1 MKGDRIIPIIFK
13 MDYIIFIA
21 IVVVAVLA
29 ILFWPKKKKGT
40 SNHEDDSAIEKKQN
54 NAKQLGIKGSKK
66 KPIKKPA
73 QKAEKQSKVKSK
85 PKENDSAELTDDE
98 LLQTMDDTLADKEF
112 LKSFDKALSDTGDDF
127 IKEEA
132 AAEEVHKSS
141 EVTSNDG
148 KPEIKMDSEEPIKS
162 TRMRKKLVQESVAEV
177 KKDDTTSGMQFI
189 GADVQG
195 IETPSIDD
203 LFADPSVNKNNYQD
217 MLFKAT
223 EEIMPDA
230 DATVIGMQAV
240 KEEKPD
246 VPEEEPEQVSE
257 DLEPI
262 GKENTANEPLKD
274 TVEKSMEELVE
285 EPAKESTEDPVE
297 KSTEELAEK
306 PANESTEDSV
316 EEPADESTEDPAEKS
331 TEESAGEYTEEPA
344 NKPAEEP
351 ANKPAEESIEESVE
365 PKDTF
370 VPGSEHFDNSGLQFA
385 SRPHLEKST
394 HLLPEELT
402 PEESKDGIELTVE
415 SPNVKAPINNNGL
428 IELYNS
434 HIYKDGKPLPWD
446 IRFEVQLKEDEE
458 LTVDTGVGI
467 KLPNGF
473 GIKIIPVENIESKF
487 GLKVISSL
495 DVSRLEAQYSLKFV
509 IRSVG
514 LSSYI
519 AKNQPLIRLKIFRI

>member
-1 MKGDRIIPIIFK
+1 

-29 ILFWPKKKKGT
+29 ILLWPKKKKGT
-40 SNHEDDSAIEKKQN
+40 PDHEDDFATKKKQN
-54 NAKQLGIKGSKK
+54 NTKQPGIKGSKK
-66 KPIKKPA
+66 KSIKKPV
-73 QKAEKQSKVKSK
+73 QKANKPSKAELKQKK
-85 PKENDSAELTDDE
+85 NDSAELTDDE
-98 LLQTMDDTLADKEF
+98 LLQATGATLADKEF

-132 AAEEVHKSS
+132 AAEEVHRSS
-141 EVTSNDG
+141 EVTSTEK

-203 LFADPSVNKNNYQD
+203 LFADPSVNENNYQD

-223 EEIMPDA
+223 KEIMPDS
-230 DATVIGMQAV
+230 DATAIGMQAV

-246 VPEEEPEQVSE
+246 VPKEEPEQVSE

-262 GKENTANEPLKD
+262 GKEDTANEP
-274 TVEKSMEELVE
+274 VEEASAEELTEASAEEITEKATEDSVE
-285 EPAKESTEDPVE
+285 ESTEDP
-297 KSTEELAEK
+297 AE
-306 PANESTEDSV
+306 ESTEDSV
-316 EEPADESTEDPAEKS
+316 EES
-331 TEESAGEYTEEPA
+331 TEESTEESDEEPA
-344 NKPAEEP
+344 EP
-351 ANKPAEESIEESVE
+351 S
-365 PKDTF
+365 DTF

-385 SRPHLEKST
+385 SRPHLEKAT

-415 SPNVKAPINNNGL
+415 SPNVKAPINNKGL

-509 IRSVG
+509 VRSVG

>member
-21 IVVVAVLA
+21 IVVVVVLA

-132 AAEEVHKSS
+132 AAEEAHKSS

-148 KPEIKMDSEEPIKS
+148 KPEIKMDSEEPVKS

-177 KKDDTTSGMQFI
+177 KKDDITSGMQFI

-203 LFADPSVNKNNYQD
+203 LFADPSVNENNYQD

-230 DATVIGMQAV
+230 DATAIGMQAV

-257 DLEPI
+257 ELEPI
-262 GKENTANEPLKD
+262 GKEEDTANEH
-274 TVEKSMEELVE
+274 VEASTEELMEKATEDSVE
-285 EPAKESTEDPVE
+285 ESTEDP
-297 KSTEELAEK
+297 AE
-306 PANESTEDSV
+306 ESTEDSV
-316 EEPADESTEDPAEKS
+316 EESTEDPV
-331 TEESAGEYTEEPA
+331 EESDQEPLV
-344 NKPAEEP
+344 PD
-351 ANKPAEESIEESVE
+351 
-365 PKDTF
+365 DTF

-385 SRPHLEKST
+385 SRPHLEKAT

-402 PEESKDGIELTVE
+402 PEESKNGIELTVE
-415 SPNVKAPINNNGL
+415 SPNVKAPINNKGL

-509 IRSVG
+509 VRSVG

>member
-1 MKGDRIIPIIFK
+1 

-29 ILFWPKKKKGT
+29 ILFWPKKRKGT
-40 SNHEDDSAIEKKQN
+40 PDHEDDFDTKKKQN
-54 NAKQLGIKGSKK
+54 STKQHGIKGSKK
-66 KPIKKPA
+66 KSIKKPA
-73 QKAEKQSKVKSK
+73 QKANKPSKEDLKQKK
-85 PKENDSAELTDDE
+85 NDSAELTDDE
-98 LLQTMDDTLADKEF
+98 LLQSMDDTLADKEF

-127 IKEEA
+127 TKEEA
-132 AAEEVHKSS
+132 AAEEVRKSS
-141 EVTSNDG
+141 KITSNEK
-148 KPEIKMDSEEPIKS
+148 KPEIKMDSEEPVKS
-162 TRMRKKLVQESVAEV
+162 TRMRKKLVQESAAEV

-203 LFADPSVNKNNYQD
+203 LFADPSVNENNYQD

-223 EEIMPDA
+223 KEITPDA
-230 DATVIGMQAV
+230 NAIAIGMPTI
-240 KEEKPD
+240 KEEKTDIPK
-246 VPEEEPEQVSE
+246 EEPEQVSE

-262 GKENTANEPLKD
+262 GKENIANEPLKD

-285 EPAKESTEDPVE
+285 EPAKESTEDP
-297 KSTEELAEK
+297 
-306 PANESTEDSV
+306 
-316 EEPADESTEDPAEKS
+316 AEKS
-331 TEESAGEYTEEPA
+331 TEESVEEYTEEPA
-344 NKPAEEP
+344 NKPA
-351 ANKPAEESIEESVE
+351 KESIEKPVE

>member
-1 MKGDRIIPIIFK
+1 

-21 IVVVAVLA
+21 IVVVVVLA

-85 PKENDSAELTDDE
+85 PKGNDSAELTDDE
-98 LLQTMDDTLADKEF
+98 LLQTMNDTLADKEL

-132 AAEEVHKSS
+132 AAEEAHKSS
-141 EVTSNDG
+141 EVTSNEG
-148 KPEIKMDSEEPIKS
+148 KPEIKMDSEEPVKS

-203 LFADPSVNKNNYQD
+203 LFADPSVNENNYQD

-230 DATVIGMQAV
+230 DATAIGMHAV
-240 KEEKPD
+240 KEEKPAI
-246 VPEEEPEQVSE
+246 PEEEPEQVSE
-257 DLEPI
+257 ELEPI
-262 GKENTANEPLKD
+262 GKEEDTANES
-274 TVEKSMEELVE
+274 VEASAEELTEKATEDSVE
-285 EPAKESTEDPVE
+285 ESTEDPAEESTEDPAEESTEDPVE
-297 KSTEELAEK
+297 
-306 PANESTEDSV
+306 
-316 EEPADESTEDPAEKS
+316 ESTEDP
-331 TEESAGEYTEEPA
+331 
-344 NKPAEEP
+344 
-351 ANKPAEESIEESVE
+351 VE
-365 PKDTF
+365 PSDTF

-385 SRPHLEKST
+385 SRPHLEKAT

-509 IRSVG
+509 VRSVG

>member
-1 MKGDRIIPIIFK
+1 

-40 SNHEDDSAIEKKQN
+40 QDHEDDFDTKKKQN
-54 NAKQLGIKGSKK
+54 STKQHGIKGSKK
-66 KPIKKPA
+66 KSIKKPA
-73 QKAEKQSKVKSK
+73 QKANKPSKEDLKQKK
-85 PKENDSAELTDDE
+85 NDSAELTDDE
-98 LLQTMDDTLADKEF
+98 LLQSMDDTLADKEF

-127 IKEEA
+127 TKEEA
-132 AAEEVHKSS
+132 AAEEVRKSS
-141 EVTSNDG
+141 KITSNEK
-148 KPEIKMDSEEPIKS
+148 KPEIKMDSEEPVKS

-203 LFADPSVNKNNYQD
+203 LFADPSVNENNYQD

-223 EEIMPDA
+223 KEITPDA
-230 DATVIGMQAV
+230 DAIAIGMPTI
-240 KEEKPD
+240 KEEKTDIPN
-246 VPEEEPEQVSE
+246 EEPEQVSE

-285 EPAKESTEDPVE
+285 EPAKESAEDPVE

-306 PANESTEDSV
+306 
-316 EEPADESTEDPAEKS
+316 
-331 TEESAGEYTEEPA
+331 YTEEPA
-344 NKPAEEP
+344 NKPA
-351 ANKPAEESIEESVE
+351 KESIEKPVE

-402 PEESKDGIELTVE
+402 PEESKDGIELTIE

>member
-1 MKGDRIIPIIFK
+1 

-29 ILFWPKKKKGT
+29 ILLWPKKKKGT
-40 SNHEDDSAIEKKQN
+40 PDHEDDFTTKKKQN
-54 NAKQLGIKGSKK
+54 NTKQPGIKGSKK
-66 KPIKKPA
+66 KSIKKPA
-73 QKAEKQSKVKSK
+73 QKANKPSKAELKQKK
-85 PKENDSAELTDDE
+85 NDSAELTDDE
-98 LLQTMDDTLADKEF
+98 LLQSMDTTLADKEL

-141 EVTSNDG
+141 EVTSTEK

-203 LFADPSVNKNNYQD
+203 LFADPSVNENNYQD

-223 EEIMPDA
+223 KEIMPDS
-230 DATVIGMQAV
+230 DATAIGMQAV

-246 VPEEEPEQVSE
+246 VPKEEPEQVSE

-262 GKENTANEPLKD
+262 GKEDTANEP
-274 TVEKSMEELVE
+274 VE
-285 EPAKESTEDPVE
+285 EPAEESTEEPAE
-297 KSTEELAEK
+297 EPTEEPAEK
-306 PANESTEDSV
+306 SV
-316 EEPADESTEDPAEKS
+316 EEPE
-331 TEESAGEYTEEPA
+331 
-344 NKPAEEP
+344 
-351 ANKPAEESIEESVE
+351 E

-385 SRPHLEKST
+385 SRPHLEKAT

-415 SPNVKAPINNNGL
+415 SPNVKAPINNKGL

-509 IRSVG
+509 IRSIG

>member
-1 MKGDRIIPIIFK
+1 

-40 SNHEDDSAIEKKQN
+40 QDHEDDFDTKKKQN
-54 NAKQLGIKGSKK
+54 STKQHGIKGSKK
-66 KPIKKPA
+66 KSIKKPA
-73 QKAEKQSKVKSK
+73 QKANKPSKEDLKQKK
-85 PKENDSAELTDDE
+85 NDSAELTDDE
-98 LLQTMDDTLADKEF
+98 LLQSMDDTLADKEF

-127 IKEEA
+127 TKEEA
-132 AAEEVHKSS
+132 AAEEVRKSS
-141 EVTSNDG
+141 KITSNEK
-148 KPEIKMDSEEPIKS
+148 KPEIKMDSEEPVKS
-162 TRMRKKLVQESVAEV
+162 TRMRKKLVQESAAEV

-203 LFADPSVNKNNYQD
+203 LFADPSVNENNYQD

-223 EEIMPDA
+223 KEITPDA
-230 DATVIGMQAV
+230 DAIAIGMPTI
-240 KEEKPD
+240 KEEKTDIPK
-246 VPEEEPEQVSE
+246 EEPEQVSE

-262 GKENTANEPLKD
+262 GKENIANEPLKD

-285 EPAKESTEDPVE
+285 EPAKESTEDP
-297 KSTEELAEK
+297 
-306 PANESTEDSV
+306 
-316 EEPADESTEDPAEKS
+316 AEKS
-331 TEESAGEYTEEPA
+331 TEESVEEYTEEPA
-344 NKPAEEP
+344 NKPA
-351 ANKPAEESIEESVE
+351 KESIEKPVE

-402 PEESKDGIELTVE
+402 PEESKAGIELTVE

>member
-1 MKGDRIIPIIFK
+1 

-29 ILFWPKKKKGT
+29 ILLWPKKKKGT
-40 SNHEDDSAIEKKQN
+40 PDHEDDFTTKKKKN
-54 NAKQLGIKGSKK
+54 NTKQPGIKGSKK
-66 KPIKKPA
+66 KSIKKPA
-73 QKAEKQSKVKSK
+73 QKANKPSKAELKQKK
-85 PKENDSAELTDDE
+85 NDSAELTDDE
-98 LLQTMDDTLADKEF
+98 LLQSMDTTLADKEL

-141 EVTSNDG
+141 EVTSTEK

-203 LFADPSVNKNNYQD
+203 LFADPSVNENNYQD

-223 EEIMPDA
+223 KEIMPDS
-230 DATVIGMQAV
+230 DATAIGMQAV

-246 VPEEEPEQVSE
+246 VPKEEPEQVSE

-262 GKENTANEPLKD
+262 GKEDTANEP
-274 TVEKSMEELVE
+274 VE
-285 EPAKESTEDPVE
+285 EPAEESTEE
-297 KSTEELAEK
+297 
-306 PANESTEDSV
+306 PA
-316 EEPADESTEDPAEKS
+316 EEP
-331 TEESAGEYTEEPA
+331 TEESAEKLADGYTEEFT
-344 NKPAEEP
+344 EE
-351 ANKPAEESIEESVE
+351 PAEESIEEPEE

-385 SRPHLEKST
+385 SRPHLEKAT

-415 SPNVKAPINNNGL
+415 SPNVKAPINNKGL

-509 IRSVG
+509 IRSIG

>member
-1 MKGDRIIPIIFK
+1 

-40 SNHEDDSAIEKKQN
+40 QDHEDDFDTKKKQN
-54 NAKQLGIKGSKK
+54 STKQHGIKGSKK
-66 KPIKKPA
+66 KSIKKPA
-73 QKAEKQSKVKSK
+73 QKANKPSKEDLKQKK
-85 PKENDSAELTDDE
+85 NDSAELTDDE
-98 LLQTMDDTLADKEF
+98 LLQSMDDTLADKEF

-127 IKEEA
+127 TKEEA
-132 AAEEVHKSS
+132 AAEEVRKSS
-141 EVTSNDG
+141 KITSNEK
-148 KPEIKMDSEEPIKS
+148 KPEIKMDSEEPVKS
-162 TRMRKKLVQESVAEV
+162 TRMRKKLVQESAAEV

-203 LFADPSVNKNNYQD
+203 LFADPSVNENNYQD

-223 EEIMPDA
+223 KEITPDA
-230 DATVIGMQAV
+230 DAIAIGMQAV

-246 VPEEEPEQVSE
+246 VPKEEPEQVSE

-262 GKENTANEPLKD
+262 GKEDTANEP
-274 TVEKSMEELVE
+274 VE
-285 EPAKESTEDPVE
+285 EPAEESTEEPAEEPTEESAE
-297 KSTEELAEK
+297 KSADGYTEEFTEEPAEK
-306 PANESTEDSV
+306 SV
-316 EEPADESTEDPAEKS
+316 EEPA
-331 TEESAGEYTEEPA
+331 
-344 NKPAEEP
+344 
-351 ANKPAEESIEESVE
+351 E

-473 GIKIIPVENIESKF
+473 GIKIVPVENIESKF

>member
-1 MKGDRIIPIIFK
+1 

-21 IVVVAVLA
+21 IVVVVVLA

-40 SNHEDDSAIEKKQN
+40 QDHEDDFDTKKKQN
-54 NAKQLGIKGSKK
+54 STKQHGIKGSKK
-66 KPIKKPA
+66 KSIKKPA
-73 QKAEKQSKVKSK
+73 QKANKPSKEDLKQKK
-85 PKENDSAELTDDE
+85 NDSAELTDDE
-98 LLQTMDDTLADKEF
+98 LLQSMDDTLADKEF

-127 IKEEA
+127 TKEEA
-132 AAEEVHKSS
+132 EAEEVRKSS
-141 EVTSNDG
+141 KITSNEK
-148 KPEIKMDSEEPIKS
+148 KPEIKIDSEEPVKS

-203 LFADPSVNKNNYQD
+203 LFADPSVNENNYQD

-223 EEIMPDA
+223 KEITPDA
-230 DATVIGMQAV
+230 DAIAIGMPTI
-240 KEEKPD
+240 KEEKTDIPN
-246 VPEEEPEQVSE
+246 EEPEQVSE

-285 EPAKESTEDPVE
+285 EPAKESTED
-297 KSTEELAEK
+297 
-306 PANESTEDSV
+306 SV
-316 EEPADESTEDPAEKS
+316 EEPADEPMKLS
-331 TEESAGEYTEEPA
+331 TEESAEKPAEEYTEEPA
-344 NKPAEEP
+344 VKQVEWSIEEP
-351 ANKPAEESIEESVE
+351 AE
-365 PKDTF
+365 PSDTF

-385 SRPHLEKST
+385 SRPHLEKAT

-415 SPNVKAPINNNGL
+415 SPNVKAPINNKGL

-509 IRSVG
+509 VRSVG

>member
-1 MKGDRIIPIIFK
+1 

-29 ILFWPKKKKGT
+29 ILLWPKKKKGT
-40 SNHEDDSAIEKKQN
+40 PDHEDDFATKKKQN
-54 NAKQLGIKGSKK
+54 NTKQPGIKGSKK
-66 KPIKKPA
+66 KSIKKPA
-73 QKAEKQSKVKSK
+73 QKANKPSKEDLKQKK
-85 PKENDSAELTDDE
+85 NDSAELTDDE
-98 LLQTMDDTLADKEF
+98 LLQSIDDTLADKEF

-127 IKEEA
+127 TKEEA
-132 AAEEVHKSS
+132 TAEEVRKSS
-141 EVTSNDG
+141 KITSNEK
-148 KPEIKMDSEEPIKS
+148 KPEIKMDSEEPVKS
-162 TRMRKKLVQESVAEV
+162 TRMRKKLVQESAAEV

-203 LFADPSVNKNNYQD
+203 LFADPSVNENNYQD

-223 EEIMPDA
+223 KEIMPDS
-230 DATVIGMQAV
+230 DATAIGMQAV

-246 VPEEEPEQVSE
+246 VPKEEPEQVSE

-262 GKENTANEPLKD
+262 GKEDTANEP
-274 TVEKSMEELVE
+274 VE
-285 EPAKESTEDPVE
+285 EPAEESTEEPAEEPTEESAE
-297 KSTEELAEK
+297 KSADGYTEEFTEEPAEK
-306 PANESTEDSV
+306 SV
-316 EEPADESTEDPAEKS
+316 EEPA
-331 TEESAGEYTEEPA
+331 
-344 NKPAEEP
+344 
-351 ANKPAEESIEESVE
+351 E

-385 SRPHLEKST
+385 SRPHLEKAT

-415 SPNVKAPINNNGL
+415 SPNVKAPINNKGL

-458 LTVDTGVGI
+458 LTVDTGVGV

-509 IRSVG
+509 IRSIG

>member
-1 MKGDRIIPIIFK
+1 

-29 ILFWPKKKKGT
+29 ILLWPKKKKGT
-40 SNHEDDSAIEKKQN
+40 PDHEDDFATKKKQN
-54 NAKQLGIKGSKK
+54 NTKQPGIKGSKK
-66 KPIKKPA
+66 KSIKKPV
-73 QKAEKQSKVKSK
+73 QKANKPSKAELKQKK
-85 PKENDSAELTDDE
+85 NDSAELTDDE
-98 LLQTMDDTLADKEF
+98 LLQATGATLADKEF

-132 AAEEVHKSS
+132 AAEEVHRSS
-141 EVTSNDG
+141 EVTSTEK

-203 LFADPSVNKNNYQD
+203 LFADPSVNENNYQD

-223 EEIMPDA
+223 KEIMPDS
-230 DATVIGMQAV
+230 DATAIGMQAV

-246 VPEEEPEQVSE
+246 VPKEEPEQVSE

-262 GKENTANEPLKD
+262 GKEDTANEP
-274 TVEKSMEELVE
+274 VEEASAEELTEASAEEITEKATEDSVE
-285 EPAKESTEDPVE
+285 ESTEDP
-297 KSTEELAEK
+297 AE
-306 PANESTEDSV
+306 ESTEDSV
-316 EEPADESTEDPAEKS
+316 EES
-331 TEESAGEYTEEPA
+331 TEESTEESDEEPA
-344 NKPAEEP
+344 EP
-351 ANKPAEESIEESVE
+351 S
-365 PKDTF
+365 DTF

-385 SRPHLEKST
+385 SRPHLEKAT

>member
-141 EVTSNDG
+141 EVTSNEG

-257 DLEPI
+257 ELEPI
-262 GKENTANEPLKD
+262 GKEED
-274 TVEKSMEELVE
+274 TVNEHVEASAEEL
-285 EPAKESTEDPVE
+285 
-297 KSTEELAEK
+297 TEESAEEAAEK
-306 PANESTEDSV
+306 TTEDSV
-316 EEPADESTEDPAEKS
+316 EES
-331 TEESAGEYTEEPA
+331 TEESTEKATEDSV
-344 NKPAEEP
+344 EEST
-351 ANKPAEESIEESVE
+351 EESIEESDEE
-365 PKDTF
+365 PAEPSDTF

-385 SRPHLEKST
+385 SRPHLEKAT

-415 SPNVKAPINNNGL
+415 SPNVKAPINNKGL

-509 IRSVG
+509 VRSVG

>member
-21 IVVVAVLA
+21 IVVVVVLA

-85 PKENDSAELTDDE
+85 PKGNDSAELTDDE
-98 LLQTMDDTLADKEF
+98 LLQTMNDTLADKEF

-132 AAEEVHKSS
+132 AAEEAHKSS
-141 EVTSNDG
+141 EVTSNEG
-148 KPEIKMDSEEPIKS
+148 KPEIKMDSEEPVKS

-203 LFADPSVNKNNYQD
+203 LFADPSVNENNYQD

-230 DATVIGMQAV
+230 DATAIGMHAV
-240 KEEKPD
+240 KEEKPAI
-246 VPEEEPEQVSE
+246 PEEEPEQVSE
-257 DLEPI
+257 ELEPI
-262 GKENTANEPLKD
+262 GKEEDTANES
-274 TVEKSMEELVE
+274 VEASAEELTEKATEDSVE
-285 EPAKESTEDPVE
+285 ESTEDPAEESTEDPAEESTEDPVE
-297 KSTEELAEK
+297 
-306 PANESTEDSV
+306 
-316 EEPADESTEDPAEKS
+316 ESTEDP
-331 TEESAGEYTEEPA
+331 
-344 NKPAEEP
+344 
-351 ANKPAEESIEESVE
+351 VE
-365 PKDTF
+365 PSDTF

-385 SRPHLEKST
+385 SRPHLEKAT

-509 IRSVG
+509 VRSVG

>member
-1 MKGDRIIPIIFK
+1 

-29 ILFWPKKKKGT
+29 ILFWPKKRKGT
-40 SNHEDDSAIEKKQN
+40 PDHEDDFDTKKKQN
-54 NAKQLGIKGSKK
+54 STKQHGIKGSKK
-66 KPIKKPA
+66 KSIKKPA
-73 QKAEKQSKVKSK
+73 QKANKPSKEDLKQKK
-85 PKENDSAELTDDE
+85 NDSAELTDDE
-98 LLQTMDDTLADKEF
+98 LLQSMDDTLADKEF

-127 IKEEA
+127 TKEEA
-132 AAEEVHKSS
+132 AAEEVRKSS
-141 EVTSNDG
+141 KITSNEK
-148 KPEIKMDSEEPIKS
+148 KPEIKMDSEEPVKS
-162 TRMRKKLVQESVAEV
+162 TRMRKKLVQESAAEV

-203 LFADPSVNKNNYQD
+203 LFADPSVNENNYQD

-223 EEIMPDA
+223 KEITPDA
-230 DATVIGMQAV
+230 DAIAIGMPTI
-240 KEEKPD
+240 KEEKTDIPK
-246 VPEEEPEQVSE
+246 EEPEQVSE

-262 GKENTANEPLKD
+262 GKENIANEPLKD

-285 EPAKESTEDPVE
+285 EPAKESTEDSVE
-297 KSTEELAEK
+297 ESAEK
-306 PANESTEDSV
+306 PAEEYTEDSV
-316 EEPADESTEDPAEKS
+316 EEPADESTEDQAEKS
-331 TEESAGEYTEEPA
+331 TEESAEEYTEEPA
-344 NKPAEEP
+344 NKPA
-351 ANKPAEESIEESVE
+351 KESIEKPAE

>member
-1 MKGDRIIPIIFK
+1 

-29 ILFWPKKKKGT
+29 ILLWPKKKKGT
-40 SNHEDDSAIEKKQN
+40 PDHEDDFATKKKQN
-54 NAKQLGIKGSKK
+54 NTKQPGIKGSKK
-66 KPIKKPA
+66 KSIKKPV
-73 QKAEKQSKVKSK
+73 QKANKPSKAELKQKK
-85 PKENDSAELTDDE
+85 NDSAELTDDE
-98 LLQTMDDTLADKEF
+98 LLQATGATLADKEF

-132 AAEEVHKSS
+132 AAEEVHRSS
-141 EVTSNDG
+141 EVTSTEK

-203 LFADPSVNKNNYQD
+203 LFADPSVNENNYQD

-223 EEIMPDA
+223 KEIMPDS
-230 DATVIGMQAV
+230 DATAIGMQAV

-246 VPEEEPEQVSE
+246 VPKEEPEQVSE

-262 GKENTANEPLKD
+262 GKEDTANEP
-274 TVEKSMEELVE
+274 VE
-285 EPAKESTEDPVE
+285 EPAEESTEEPAEEPTEESAE
-297 KSTEELAEK
+297 KSADGYTEEFTEEFTEEPAEK
-306 PANESTEDSV
+306 SV
-316 EEPADESTEDPAEKS
+316 EEPA
-331 TEESAGEYTEEPA
+331 
-344 NKPAEEP
+344 
-351 ANKPAEESIEESVE
+351 E
-365 PKDTF
+365 PKETF

-385 SRPHLEKST
+385 SRPHLEKAT

-415 SPNVKAPINNNGL
+415 SPNVKAPINNKGL

-458 LTVDTGVGI
+458 LTVDTGVGV

>member
-1 MKGDRIIPIIFK
+1 

-29 ILFWPKKKKGT
+29 ILLWPKKKKGT
-40 SNHEDDSAIEKKQN
+40 PDHEDDFATKKKQN
-54 NAKQLGIKGSKK
+54 NTKQPGIKGSKK
-66 KPIKKPA
+66 KSIKKPV
-73 QKAEKQSKVKSK
+73 QKANKPSKAELKQKK
-85 PKENDSAELTDDE
+85 NDSAELTDDE
-98 LLQTMDDTLADKEF
+98 LLQATGATLADKEF

-132 AAEEVHKSS
+132 AAEEVHRSS
-141 EVTSNDG
+141 EVTSTEK

-203 LFADPSVNKNNYQD
+203 LFADPSVNENNYQD

-223 EEIMPDA
+223 KEIMPDS
-230 DATVIGMQAV
+230 DATAIGMQAV

-246 VPEEEPEQVSE
+246 VPKEEPEQVSE

-262 GKENTANEPLKD
+262 GKEDTANEP
-274 TVEKSMEELVE
+274 VE
-285 EPAKESTEDPVE
+285 EPAEESTEEPAEEPTEESAE
-297 KSTEELAEK
+297 KSADWYTEEFTEEFTEEPAEK
-306 PANESTEDSV
+306 SV
-316 EEPADESTEDPAEKS
+316 EEPA
-331 TEESAGEYTEEPA
+331 
-344 NKPAEEP
+344 
-351 ANKPAEESIEESVE
+351 E

-385 SRPHLEKST
+385 SRPHLEKAT

-415 SPNVKAPINNNGL
+415 SPNVKAPINNKGL

-458 LTVDTGVGI
+458 LTVDTGVGV

-509 IRSVG
+509 IRSIG

>member
-1 MKGDRIIPIIFK
+1 

-29 ILFWPKKKKGT
+29 ILFWPKKRKGT
-40 SNHEDDSAIEKKQN
+40 PDHEDDFDTKKKRN
-54 NAKQLGIKGSKK
+54 STKQHGIKGSKK
-66 KPIKKPA
+66 KSIKKPA
-73 QKAEKQSKVKSK
+73 QKANKPSKEDLKQKK
-85 PKENDSAELTDDE
+85 NDSAELTDDE
-98 LLQTMDDTLADKEF
+98 LLQSMDDTLADKEF

-132 AAEEVHKSS
+132 TAEEVRKSS
-141 EVTSNDG
+141 KITSNEK
-148 KPEIKMDSEEPIKS
+148 KPEIKMDSEEPVKS
-162 TRMRKKLVQESVAEV
+162 TRMRKKLVQESAAEV

-203 LFADPSVNKNNYQD
+203 LFADPSVNENNYQD

-223 EEIMPDA
+223 KEITPDA
-230 DATVIGMQAV
+230 DAIAIGMPTI
-240 KEEKPD
+240 KEEKTDIPK
-246 VPEEEPEQVSE
+246 EEPEQVSE

-262 GKENTANEPLKD
+262 GKENIANEPLKD

-285 EPAKESTEDPVE
+285 EPAKESTED
-297 KSTEELAEK
+297 
-306 PANESTEDSV
+306 SV
-316 EEPADESTEDPAEKS
+316 EEPADESMKLS
-331 TEESAGEYTEEPA
+331 TEESAEKPAEEYTEEPA
-344 NKPAEEP
+344 VKQVEGSIDEP
-351 ANKPAEESIEESVE
+351 AE

>member
-1 MKGDRIIPIIFK
+1 

-29 ILFWPKKKKGT
+29 ILLWPKKKKDT
-40 SNHEDDSAIEKKQN
+40 PDHEDDFTTKKKQN
-54 NAKQLGIKGSKK
+54 NTKQPGIKGSKK
-66 KPIKKPA
+66 KSIKKPA
-73 QKAEKQSKVKSK
+73 QKANKPSKAELKQKK
-85 PKENDSAELTDDE
+85 NDSAELTDDE
-98 LLQTMDDTLADKEF
+98 LLQSMDTTLADKEL

-141 EVTSNDG
+141 EVTSTEK

-203 LFADPSVNKNNYQD
+203 LFADPSVNENNYQD

-223 EEIMPDA
+223 KEIMPDS
-230 DATVIGMQAV
+230 DATAIGMQAV

-246 VPEEEPEQVSE
+246 VPKEEPEQVSE

-262 GKENTANEPLKD
+262 GKEDTANEP
-274 TVEKSMEELVE
+274 VE
-285 EPAKESTEDPVE
+285 EPAEESTEEPAEEPTEESAE
-297 KSTEELAEK
+297 KSADGYTEEF
-306 PANESTEDSV
+306 TEESV
-316 EEPADESTEDPAEKS
+316 EEPE
-331 TEESAGEYTEEPA
+331 
-344 NKPAEEP
+344 
-351 ANKPAEESIEESVE
+351 E

-385 SRPHLEKST
+385 SRPHLEKAT

-415 SPNVKAPINNNGL
+415 SPNVKAPINNKGL

>member
-1 MKGDRIIPIIFK
+1 

-40 SNHEDDSAIEKKQN
+40 QDHEDDFDTKKKQN
-54 NAKQLGIKGSKK
+54 STKQHGIKGSKK
-66 KPIKKPA
+66 KSIKKPA
-73 QKAEKQSKVKSK
+73 QKANKPSKEDLKQKK
-85 PKENDSAELTDDE
+85 NDSAELTDDE
-98 LLQTMDDTLADKEF
+98 LLQSMDDTLADKEF

-127 IKEEA
+127 TKEEA
-132 AAEEVHKSS
+132 AAEEVRKSS
-141 EVTSNDG
+141 KITSNEK
-148 KPEIKMDSEEPIKS
+148 KPEIKMDSEEPVKS

-203 LFADPSVNKNNYQD
+203 LFADPSVNENNYQD

-223 EEIMPDA
+223 KEIMPDS
-230 DATVIGMQAV
+230 DATAIGMQAV

-246 VPEEEPEQVSE
+246 VPKEEPEQVSE

-262 GKENTANEPLKD
+262 GKEDTANEP
-274 TVEKSMEELVE
+274 VE
-285 EPAKESTEDPVE
+285 EPAEESTEEPAEEPTEESAE
-297 KSTEELAEK
+297 KSVDGYTEEFTEEFTEEPAEK
-306 PANESTEDSV
+306 SV
-316 EEPADESTEDPAEKS
+316 EEPA
-331 TEESAGEYTEEPA
+331 
-344 NKPAEEP
+344 
-351 ANKPAEESIEESVE
+351 E

-385 SRPHLEKST
+385 SRPHLEKAT

-415 SPNVKAPINNNGL
+415 SPNVKAPINNKGL

-509 IRSVG
+509 IRSIG

>member
-1 MKGDRIIPIIFK
+1 

-40 SNHEDDSAIEKKQN
+40 SDHEDDFDTKKKQN
-54 NAKQLGIKGSKK
+54 NTKPHGIKDSKK
-66 KPIKKPA
+66 KSIKKPA
-73 QKAEKQSKVKSK
+73 QKANKTSKEDLKQKK
-85 PKENDSAELTDDE
+85 NDSAELTDDE
-98 LLQTMDDTLADKEF
+98 LLQSMDDTLADKEF

-141 EVTSNDG
+141 EVSSTEK

-203 LFADPSVNKNNYQD
+203 LFADPSVNENNYQD

-223 EEIMPDA
+223 KEIMPDS
-230 DATVIGMQAV
+230 DATAIGMQAV

-246 VPEEEPEQVSE
+246 VPKEEPEQVSE

-262 GKENTANEPLKD
+262 GKENTANKPLKD

-285 EPAKESTEDPVE
+285 EPAEESTEDPVE

-306 PANESTEDSV
+306 PAE
-316 EEPADESTEDPAEKS
+316 
-331 TEESAGEYTEEPA
+331 EYTEEPA
-344 NKPAEEP
+344 VKQV
-351 ANKPAEESIEESVE
+351 EESIEEPAE

-473 GIKIIPVENIESKF
+473 GIKIVPVENIESKF

>member
-1 MKGDRIIPIIFK
+1 

-29 ILFWPKKKKGT
+29 ILLWPKKKKGT
-40 SNHEDDSAIEKKQN
+40 PDHEDDFATKKKQN
-54 NAKQLGIKGSKK
+54 NTKQPGIKGSKK
-66 KPIKKPA
+66 KSIKKPV
-73 QKAEKQSKVKSK
+73 QKANKPSKAELKQKK
-85 PKENDSAELTDDE
+85 NDSAELTDDE
-98 LLQTMDDTLADKEF
+98 LLQATGATLADKEF

-132 AAEEVHKSS
+132 AAEEVHRSS
-141 EVTSNDG
+141 EVTSTEK

-203 LFADPSVNKNNYQD
+203 LFADPSVNENNYQD

-223 EEIMPDA
+223 KEIMPDS
-230 DATVIGMQAV
+230 DATAIGMQAV

-246 VPEEEPEQVSE
+246 VPKEEPEQVSE

-262 GKENTANEPLKD
+262 GKEDTANEP
-274 TVEKSMEELVE
+274 VE
-285 EPAKESTEDPVE
+285 EPAEESTEEPAEEPTEESAE
-297 KSTEELAEK
+297 KSADGYTEEFTEEPAEK
-306 PANESTEDSV
+306 SV
-316 EEPADESTEDPAEKS
+316 EEPE
-331 TEESAGEYTEEPA
+331 
-344 NKPAEEP
+344 
-351 ANKPAEESIEESVE
+351 E

-370 VPGSEHFDNSGLQFA
+370 VTGSEHFDNSGLQFA
-385 SRPHLEKST
+385 SRPHLEKAT

-415 SPNVKAPINNNGL
+415 SPNVKAPINNKGL

-509 IRSVG
+509 IRSIG

>member
-1 MKGDRIIPIIFK
+1 

-29 ILFWPKKKKGT
+29 ILLWPKKKKGT
-40 SNHEDDSAIEKKQN
+40 PDHEDDFAIKKKQN
-54 NAKQLGIKGSKK
+54 NTKQPGIKGSKK
-66 KPIKKPA
+66 KSIKKPV
-73 QKAEKQSKVKSK
+73 QKANKPSKAELKQKK
-85 PKENDSAELTDDE
+85 NDSAELTDDE
-98 LLQTMDDTLADKEF
+98 LLQATGATLADKEF

-132 AAEEVHKSS
+132 AAEEVHRSS
-141 EVTSNDG
+141 EVTSTEK

-203 LFADPSVNKNNYQD
+203 LFADPSVNENNYQD

-223 EEIMPDA
+223 KEIMPDS
-230 DATVIGMQAV
+230 DATAIGMQAV

-246 VPEEEPEQVSE
+246 VPKEEPEQVSE

-262 GKENTANEPLKD
+262 GKEDTANEP
-274 TVEKSMEELVE
+274 VE
-285 EPAKESTEDPVE
+285 EPAEESTEEPAEEPMEESAE
-297 KSTEELAEK
+297 KSADGYTEEFTEEPAEK
-306 PANESTEDSV
+306 SV
-316 EEPADESTEDPAEKS
+316 EEPA
-331 TEESAGEYTEEPA
+331 
-344 NKPAEEP
+344 
-351 ANKPAEESIEESVE
+351 E

-385 SRPHLEKST
+385 SRPHLEKAT

-415 SPNVKAPINNNGL
+415 SPNVKAPINNKGL

-509 IRSVG
+509 IRSIG

>member
-1 MKGDRIIPIIFK
+1 

-21 IVVVAVLA
+21 IVVVTVLA
-29 ILFWPKKKKGT
+29 ILLWPKKKKGT
-40 SNHEDDSAIEKKQN
+40 PDHEDDFATKKKQN
-54 NAKQLGIKGSKK
+54 NTKQPGIKGSKK
-66 KPIKKPA
+66 KSIKKPV
-73 QKAEKQSKVKSK
+73 QKANKPSKAELKQKK
-85 PKENDSAELTDDE
+85 NDSAELTDDE
-98 LLQTMDDTLADKEF
+98 LLQATDATLTDKEF

-141 EVTSNDG
+141 EVSSTEK

-203 LFADPSVNKNNYQD
+203 LFADPSVNENNYQD

-223 EEIMPDA
+223 KEIMPDS
-230 DATVIGMQAV
+230 DATAIGMQAV

-246 VPEEEPEQVSE
+246 VPKEEPEQVSE

-262 GKENTANEPLKD
+262 GKENTANKPLKD

-285 EPAKESTEDPVE
+285 EPAEESTEDPVE
-297 KSTEELAEK
+297 KSTEE
-306 PANESTEDSV
+306 
-316 EEPADESTEDPAEKS
+316 
-331 TEESAGEYTEEPA
+331 
-344 NKPAEEP
+344 PAEEP
-351 ANKPAEESIEESVE
+351 AKKPAEESIEK
-365 PKDTF
+365 PADPNDAF

-402 PEESKDGIELTVE
+402 PEESKVGIELTVE
-415 SPNVKAPINNNGL
+415 SPNVKVPINNNGL

>member
-1 MKGDRIIPIIFK
+1 

-40 SNHEDDSAIEKKQN
+40 QDHEDDFDTKKKQN
-54 NAKQLGIKGSKK
+54 STKQHGIKGSKK
-66 KPIKKPA
+66 KSIKKPA
-73 QKAEKQSKVKSK
+73 QKANKPSKEDLKQKK
-85 PKENDSAELTDDE
+85 NDSAELTDDE
-98 LLQTMDDTLADKEF
+98 LLQSMDDTLADKEF

-127 IKEEA
+127 TKEEA
-132 AAEEVHKSS
+132 AAEEVRKSS
-141 EVTSNDG
+141 KITSNEK
-148 KPEIKMDSEEPIKS
+148 KPEIKMDSEEPVKS
-162 TRMRKKLVQESVAEV
+162 TRMRKKLVQESAAEV

-203 LFADPSVNKNNYQD
+203 LFADPSVNENNYQD

-223 EEIMPDA
+223 KEITPDA
-230 DATVIGMQAV
+230 DAIAIGMPTT
-240 KEEKPD
+240 KEEKTDIPK
-246 VPEEEPEQVSE
+246 EEPEQVSE

-262 GKENTANEPLKD
+262 GKENIANEPLKD

-285 EPAKESTEDPVE
+285 EPAKESTEDP
-297 KSTEELAEK
+297 
-306 PANESTEDSV
+306 
-316 EEPADESTEDPAEKS
+316 AEKS
-331 TEESAGEYTEEPA
+331 TEESVEEYTEEPA
-344 NKPAEEP
+344 NKPA
-351 ANKPAEESIEESVE
+351 KESIEKPVE

-428 IELYNS
+428 IELYNR

-473 GIKIIPVENIESKF
+473 GIKIIPVENIESNF
-487 GLKVISSL
+487 
-495 DVSRLEAQYSLKFV
+495 F
-509 IRSVG
+509 
-514 LSSYI
+514 
-519 AKNQPLIRLKIFRI
+519 FRC

>member
-1 MKGDRIIPIIFK
+1 

-40 SNHEDDSAIEKKQN
+40 PDHEDDFDTKKKQN
-54 NAKQLGIKGSKK
+54 STKQHGIKGSKK
-66 KPIKKPA
+66 KSIKKPA
-73 QKAEKQSKVKSK
+73 QKANKPSKEDLKQKK
-85 PKENDSAELTDDE
+85 NDSAELTDDE
-98 LLQTMDDTLADKEF
+98 LLQSIDDTLADKEF

-127 IKEEA
+127 TKEEA
-132 AAEEVHKSS
+132 AAEEVRKSS
-141 EVTSNDG
+141 EVTFNEK
-148 KPEIKMDSEEPIKS
+148 KPEIKMDSEEPVKS
-162 TRMRKKLVQESVAEV
+162 TRMRKKLVQESAAEV
-177 KKDDTTSGMQFI
+177 KKDDTASGMQFI

-203 LFADPSVNKNNYQD
+203 LFADPSVNENNYQD

-223 EEIMPDA
+223 KEITPDA
-230 DATVIGMQAV
+230 DAIAIGMPTI
-240 KEEKPD
+240 KEEKTDIPK
-246 VPEEEPEQVSE
+246 EEPEQVSE

-262 GKENTANEPLKD
+262 GKENIANEPLKD

-285 EPAKESTEDPVE
+285 EPAKESTEDP
-297 KSTEELAEK
+297 
-306 PANESTEDSV
+306 
-316 EEPADESTEDPAEKS
+316 AEKS
-331 TEESAGEYTEEPA
+331 TEESVEEYTEEPA
-344 NKPAEEP
+344 NKPA
-351 ANKPAEESIEESVE
+351 KESIEKPVE

-509 IRSVG
+509 IRSIG

>member
-1 MKGDRIIPIIFK
+1 

-40 SNHEDDSAIEKKQN
+40 QDHEDDFDTKKKQN
-54 NAKQLGIKGSKK
+54 STKQHGIKGSKK
-66 KPIKKPA
+66 KSIKKPA
-73 QKAEKQSKVKSK
+73 QKANKPSKEDLKQKK
-85 PKENDSAELTDDE
+85 NDSAELTDDE
-98 LLQTMDDTLADKEF
+98 LLQSMDDTLADKEF

-127 IKEEA
+127 TKEEA
-132 AAEEVHKSS
+132 AAEEVRKSS
-141 EVTSNDG
+141 KITSNEK
-148 KPEIKMDSEEPIKS
+148 KPEIKMDSEEPVKS
-162 TRMRKKLVQESVAEV
+162 TRMRKKLVQEFAAEV

-203 LFADPSVNKNNYQD
+203 LFADPSVNENNYQD

-223 EEIMPDA
+223 KEITPDA
-230 DATVIGMQAV
+230 DAIAIGMPTI
-240 KEEKPD
+240 KEEKTDIPK
-246 VPEEEPEQVSE
+246 EEPEQVSE

-262 GKENTANEPLKD
+262 GKENIANEPLKD
-274 TVEKSMEELVE
+274 TVEKSMEKLVE
-285 EPAKESTEDPVE
+285 EPAK
-297 KSTEELAEK
+297 
-306 PANESTEDSV
+306 
-316 EEPADESTEDPAEKS
+316 ESTEDPAEKS
-331 TEESAGEYTEEPA
+331 TEESVEEYT
-344 NKPAEEP
+344 EEP

>member
-1 MKGDRIIPIIFK
+1 

-29 ILFWPKKKKGT
+29 ILFWPKKRKGT
-40 SNHEDDSAIEKKQN
+40 PDHEDDFDTKKKRN
-54 NAKQLGIKGSKK
+54 STKQHEIKGSKK
-66 KPIKKPA
+66 KSIKKPA
-73 QKAEKQSKVKSK
+73 QKANKPSKEDLKQKK
-85 PKENDSAELTDDE
+85 NDSAELTDDE
-98 LLQTMDDTLADKEF
+98 LLQSMDDTLADKEF

-132 AAEEVHKSS
+132 TAEEVRKSS
-141 EVTSNDG
+141 KITSNEK
-148 KPEIKMDSEEPIKS
+148 KPEIKMDSEEPVKS
-162 TRMRKKLVQESVAEV
+162 TRMRKKLVQESAAEV

-203 LFADPSVNKNNYQD
+203 LFADPSVNENNYQD

-223 EEIMPDA
+223 KEITPDA
-230 DATVIGMQAV
+230 DAIAIGMPTI
-240 KEEKPD
+240 KEEKTDIPK
-246 VPEEEPEQVSE
+246 EEPEQVSE

-262 GKENTANEPLKD
+262 GKENIANEPLKD

-285 EPAKESTEDPVE
+285 EPAKESTED
-297 KSTEELAEK
+297 
-306 PANESTEDSV
+306 SV
-316 EEPADESTEDPAEKS
+316 EEPADESMKLS
-331 TEESAGEYTEEPA
+331 TEESAEKPAEEYTEEPA
-344 NKPAEEP
+344 VKQVEGSIDEP
-351 ANKPAEESIEESVE
+351 AE

>member
-141 EVTSNDG
+141 EVTSNEG

-203 LFADPSVNKNNYQD
+203 LFADPSVNENNYQD

-257 DLEPI
+257 ELEPI
-262 GKENTANEPLKD
+262 GKEED
-274 TVEKSMEELVE
+274 TVNEHVEASAEEL
-285 EPAKESTEDPVE
+285 
-297 KSTEELAEK
+297 TEESAEESAEEAAEK
-306 PANESTEDSV
+306 TTEDSV
-316 EEPADESTEDPAEKS
+316 EES
-331 TEESAGEYTEEPA
+331 TEESTEKATEDSV
-344 NKPAEEP
+344 EEST
-351 ANKPAEESIEESVE
+351 EESIEESDEE
-365 PKDTF
+365 PAEPSDTF

-385 SRPHLEKST
+385 SRPHLEKAT

-415 SPNVKAPINNNGL
+415 SPNVKAPINNKGL

-458 LTVDTGVGI
+458 LTVDTGVGV

-509 IRSVG
+509 IRSIG

>member
-1 MKGDRIIPIIFK
+1 

-40 SNHEDDSAIEKKQN
+40 QDHEDDFDTKKKQN
-54 NAKQLGIKGSKK
+54 STKQPGIKGSKK
-66 KPIKKPA
+66 KSIKKPV
-73 QKAEKQSKVKSK
+73 QKANKPSKEELKQKK
-85 PKENDSAELTDDE
+85 NDSAELTDDE
-98 LLQTMDDTLADKEF
+98 LLQSMGATLADKEL
-112 LKSFDKALSDTGDDF
+112 LKSFDKTLSDTGDDF

-141 EVTSNDG
+141 EVTSNEK
-148 KPEIKMDSEEPIKS
+148 KPEIKMDSEEPVKS
-162 TRMRKKLVQESVAEV
+162 TRMRKKLVQESVVEV
-177 KKDDTTSGMQFI
+177 KKDDTASGMQFI

-203 LFADPSVNKNNYQD
+203 LFADPSVNENNYQD
-217 MLFKAT
+217 MLFEAT
-223 EEIMPDA
+223 KEIMPDA
-230 DATVIGMQAV
+230 DAIAIGMPVV
-240 KEEKPD
+240 KEEKSN

-262 GKENTANEPLKD
+262 GKEDTANEP
-274 TVEKSMEELVE
+274 V
-285 EPAKESTEDPVE
+285 EDPVE
-297 KSTEELAEK
+297 KSTEEPAEK
-306 PANESTEDSV
+306 PAKESTEEPV
-316 EEPADESTEDPAEKS
+316 EEPADESMKAS
-331 TEESAGEYTEEPA
+331 TEESAK
-344 NKPAEEP
+344 KPAEEP
-351 ANKPAEESIEESVE
+351 MEKSVEKSAEESIEESVE

-385 SRPHLEKST
+385 SRPHLEKAT

-402 PEESKDGIELTVE
+402 PEESKDGIELIVE

>member
-21 IVVVAVLA
+21 IVVVVVLA

-85 PKENDSAELTDDE
+85 PKGNDSAELTDDE
-98 LLQTMDDTLADKEF
+98 LLQTMNDTLADKEL

-132 AAEEVHKSS
+132 AAEEAHKSS
-141 EVTSNDG
+141 EVTSNEG
-148 KPEIKMDSEEPIKS
+148 KPEIKMDSEEPVKS

-203 LFADPSVNKNNYQD
+203 LFADPSVNENNYQD

-223 EEIMPDA
+223 EEIMPDE
-230 DATVIGMQAV
+230 DATAIGMHAV
-240 KEEKPD
+240 KEEKPAI
-246 VPEEEPEQVSE
+246 PEEEPEQVSE
-257 DLEPI
+257 ELEPI
-262 GKENTANEPLKD
+262 GKEEDTANES
-274 TVEKSMEELVE
+274 VEASAEELTEKATEDPAE
-285 EPAKESTEDPVE
+285 ESTEDPAEESTEDPVE
-297 KSTEELAEK
+297 
-306 PANESTEDSV
+306 
-316 EEPADESTEDPAEKS
+316 ESTEDP
-331 TEESAGEYTEEPA
+331 
-344 NKPAEEP
+344 
-351 ANKPAEESIEESVE
+351 VE
-365 PKDTF
+365 PSDTF

-385 SRPHLEKST
+385 SRPHLEKAT

-509 IRSVG
+509 VRSVG

>member
-1 MKGDRIIPIIFK
+1 

-40 SNHEDDSAIEKKQN
+40 PDHEDDFDTKKKQN
-54 NAKQLGIKGSKK
+54 STKQHGIKGSKK
-66 KPIKKPA
+66 KSIKKPA
-73 QKAEKQSKVKSK
+73 QKANKPSKEDLKQKK
-85 PKENDSAELTDDE
+85 NDSAELTDDE
-98 LLQTMDDTLADKEF
+98 LLQSMDDTLADKEF
-112 LKSFDKALSDTGDDF
+112 LKSFDKALSDTCDDF
-127 IKEEA
+127 TKEEA
-132 AAEEVHKSS
+132 TAEEVRKSS
-141 EVTSNDG
+141 KITSNEK
-148 KPEIKMDSEEPIKS
+148 KPEIKMDSEEPVKS
-162 TRMRKKLVQESVAEV
+162 TRMRKKLVQESAAEV
-177 KKDDTTSGMQFI
+177 KKDDTASGMQFI

-203 LFADPSVNKNNYQD
+203 LFADPSVNENNYQD

-223 EEIMPDA
+223 KEITPDA
-230 DATVIGMQAV
+230 DAIAIGMPTI
-240 KEEKPD
+240 KEEKTDIPK
-246 VPEEEPEQVSE
+246 EEPEQVSE

-262 GKENTANEPLKD
+262 GKENIANEPLKD

-285 EPAKESTEDPVE
+285 EPTK
-297 KSTEELAEK
+297 
-306 PANESTEDSV
+306 ESTEDSV
-316 EEPADESTEDPAEKS
+316 EEPADEPMKLS
-331 TEESAGEYTEEPA
+331 TEESAEKPAEEYTEEPA
-344 NKPAEEP
+344 VKQVEGSIEEP
-351 ANKPAEESIEESVE
+351 AE

>member
-141 EVTSNDG
+141 EVTSNEG

-217 MLFKAT
+217 MIFKAT

-230 DATVIGMQAV
+230 DATVIGMQSV

-257 DLEPI
+257 ELEPI
-262 GKENTANEPLKD
+262 GKEED
-274 TVEKSMEELVE
+274 TVNEHVEASAEEL
-285 EPAKESTEDPVE
+285 
-297 KSTEELAEK
+297 TEESAEEAAEK
-306 PANESTEDSV
+306 TTEDSV
-316 EEPADESTEDPAEKS
+316 EES
-331 TEESAGEYTEEPA
+331 TEESTEKATEDSV
-344 NKPAEEP
+344 EEST
-351 ANKPAEESIEESVE
+351 EESIEESDEE
-365 PKDTF
+365 PAEPSDTF

-385 SRPHLEKST
+385 SRPHLEKAT

-415 SPNVKAPINNNGL
+415 SPNVKAPINNKGL

-509 IRSVG
+509 IRSIG

>member
-1 MKGDRIIPIIFK
+1 

-21 IVVVAVLA
+21 IVVVVVLA

-73 QKAEKQSKVKSK
+73 QKAQKTEKQSKVKSK

-141 EVTSNDG
+141 EVTSNEG
-148 KPEIKMDSEEPIKS
+148 KPEIKMDSEEPVKS

-203 LFADPSVNKNNYQD
+203 LFADPSVNENNYQD

-230 DATVIGMQAV
+230 DATAIGMQAI

-257 DLEPI
+257 ELEPI
-262 GKENTANEPLKD
+262 GKEDTANEP
-274 TVEKSMEELVE
+274 VEASAEELTE
-285 EPAKESTEDPVE
+285 ESAEESTE
-297 KSTEELAEK
+297 KA
-306 PANESTEDSV
+306 TEDSV
-316 EEPADESTEDPAEKS
+316 EEF
-331 TEESAGEYTEEPA
+331 TEESTDKATEDSVEESDEEPA
-344 NKPAEEP
+344 EP
-351 ANKPAEESIEESVE
+351 S
-365 PKDTF
+365 DTF

-385 SRPHLEKST
+385 SRPHLEKAT

-415 SPNVKAPINNNGL
+415 SPNVKAPINNKGL

-509 IRSVG
+509 VRSVG

>member
-1 MKGDRIIPIIFK
+1 

-40 SNHEDDSAIEKKQN
+40 PDHEDDFDTKKKQN
-54 NAKQLGIKGSKK
+54 STKQHGIKGSKK
-66 KPIKKPA
+66 KSIKKPA
-73 QKAEKQSKVKSK
+73 QKANKPSKEDLKQKK
-85 PKENDSAELTDDE
+85 NDSAELTDDE
-98 LLQTMDDTLADKEF
+98 LLQSMDDTLADKEF

-132 AAEEVHKSS
+132 TAEEVRKSS
-141 EVTSNDG
+141 KITSNEK
-148 KPEIKMDSEEPIKS
+148 KPEIKMDSEEPVKS
-162 TRMRKKLVQESVAEV
+162 TRMRKKLVQESAAEV

-203 LFADPSVNKNNYQD
+203 LFADPSVNENNYQD

-223 EEIMPDA
+223 KEITPDA
-230 DATVIGMQAV
+230 DAIAIGMPTI

-246 VPEEEPEQVSE
+246 IPKEEPEQVSE

-274 TVEKSMEELVE
+274 TVEKSIEE
-285 EPAKESTEDPVE
+285 S
-297 KSTEELAEK
+297 AEK
-306 PANESTEDSV
+306 PAEEYTEDSV

-331 TEESAGEYTEEPA
+331 TEESAEEYTEEPA
-344 NKPAEEP
+344 NKPD
-351 ANKPAEESIEESVE
+351 KESIEKPVE

>member
-1 MKGDRIIPIIFK
+1 

-29 ILFWPKKKKGT
+29 ILLWPKKKKGT
-40 SNHEDDSAIEKKQN
+40 PDHEDDFATKKKQN
-54 NAKQLGIKGSKK
+54 NTKQPGIKGSKK
-66 KPIKKPA
+66 KSIKKPV
-73 QKAEKQSKVKSK
+73 QKANKPSKAELKQKK
-85 PKENDSAELTDDE
+85 NDSAELTDDE
-98 LLQTMDDTLADKEF
+98 LLQATGATLADKEF

-132 AAEEVHKSS
+132 AAEEVHRSS
-141 EVTSNDG
+141 EVTSTEK

-203 LFADPSVNKNNYQD
+203 LFADPSVNENNYQD

-223 EEIMPDA
+223 KEIMPDS
-230 DATVIGMQAV
+230 DATAIGMQAV

-246 VPEEEPEQVSE
+246 VPKEEPEQVSE

-262 GKENTANEPLKD
+262 GKEDTANEP
-274 TVEKSMEELVE
+274 VE
-285 EPAKESTEDPVE
+285 EPAEESTEE
-297 KSTEELAEK
+297 
-306 PANESTEDSV
+306 
-316 EEPADESTEDPAEKS
+316 
-331 TEESAGEYTEEPA
+331 
-344 NKPAEEP
+344 PAEEP
-351 ANKPAEESIEESVE
+351 AEEPTEESAEKSADGYTEEFTEEPAEKSVEEPVE

-385 SRPHLEKST
+385 SRPHLEKAT

-415 SPNVKAPINNNGL
+415 SPNVKAPINNKGL

-509 IRSVG
+509 IRSIG

>member
-1 MKGDRIIPIIFK
+1 

-40 SNHEDDSAIEKKQN
+40 QDHEDDFDTKKKQN
-54 NAKQLGIKGSKK
+54 STKQHGIKGSKK
-66 KPIKKPA
+66 KSIKKPA
-73 QKAEKQSKVKSK
+73 QKANKPSKEDLKQKK
-85 PKENDSAELTDDE
+85 NDSAELTDDE
-98 LLQTMDDTLADKEF
+98 LLQSMDDTLADKEF

-127 IKEEA
+127 TKEEA
-132 AAEEVHKSS
+132 AAEEVRKSS
-141 EVTSNDG
+141 KITSNEK
-148 KPEIKMDSEEPIKS
+148 KPEINMDSEEPVKS
-162 TRMRKKLVQESVAEV
+162 TRMRKKLVQESAAEV

-203 LFADPSVNKNNYQD
+203 LFADPSVNENNYQD

-223 EEIMPDA
+223 KEITPDA
-230 DATVIGMQAV
+230 DAIAIGMPTI
-240 KEEKPD
+240 KEEKTDIPK
-246 VPEEEPEQVSE
+246 EEPEQVSE

-262 GKENTANEPLKD
+262 GKENIANEPLKD

-285 EPAKESTEDPVE
+285 EPAKESTEDP
-297 KSTEELAEK
+297 
-306 PANESTEDSV
+306 
-316 EEPADESTEDPAEKS
+316 AEKS
-331 TEESAGEYTEEPA
+331 TEESVEEYTEEPA
-344 NKPAEEP
+344 NKPA
-351 ANKPAEESIEESVE
+351 KESIEKPVE

>member
-1 MKGDRIIPIIFK
+1 

-40 SNHEDDSAIEKKQN
+40 PDHEDDFDTKKKQN
-54 NAKQLGIKGSKK
+54 STKQHGIKGSKK
-66 KPIKKPA
+66 KSIKKPA
-73 QKAEKQSKVKSK
+73 QKANKPSKEDLKQKK
-85 PKENDSAELTDDE
+85 NDSAELTDDE
-98 LLQTMDDTLADKEF
+98 LLQSMDDTLADKEF

-127 IKEEA
+127 TKEEA
-132 AAEEVHKSS
+132 AAEEVRKSS
-141 EVTSNDG
+141 EVTSNEK
-148 KPEIKMDSEEPIKS
+148 KPEIKMDSEEPVKS
-162 TRMRKKLVQESVAEV
+162 TRMRKKLVQESAAEV

-203 LFADPSVNKNNYQD
+203 LFADPSVNENNYQD

-223 EEIMPDA
+223 KEIMPDS
-230 DATVIGMQAV
+230 DATAIGMQAV

-246 VPEEEPEQVSE
+246 VPKEEPEQVSE

-262 GKENTANEPLKD
+262 GKEDTANEP
-274 TVEKSMEELVE
+274 VE
-285 EPAKESTEDPVE
+285 EPAEESTEEPAEEPTEESAE
-297 KSTEELAEK
+297 KSADGYTEEFTEEPAEK
-306 PANESTEDSV
+306 SV
-316 EEPADESTEDPAEKS
+316 EEPA
-331 TEESAGEYTEEPA
+331 
-344 NKPAEEP
+344 
-351 ANKPAEESIEESVE
+351 E

-385 SRPHLEKST
+385 SRPHLEKAT

-415 SPNVKAPINNNGL
+415 SPNVKAPINNKGL

-458 LTVDTGVGI
+458 LTVDTGVGV

-509 IRSVG
+509 IRSIG

>member
-1 MKGDRIIPIIFK
+1 MKK
-13 MDYIIFIA
+13 A
-21 IVVVAVLA
+21 
-29 ILFWPKKKKGT
+29 
-40 SNHEDDSAIEKKQN
+40 SSAKHKQ
-54 NAKQLGIKGSKK
+54 KRT
-66 KPIKKPA
+66 
-73 QKAEKQSKVKSK
+73 
-85 PKENDSAELTDDE
+85 DSAELTDDE
-98 LLQTMDDTLADKEF
+98 LLQADNDIAQNKEF
-112 LKSFDKALSDTGDDF
+112 LKEFDNALSNTGDTLIQD
-127 IKEEA
+127 ET
-132 AAEEVHKSS
+132 AAEEGNHLV
-141 EVTSNDG
+141 SNDE

-162 TRMRKKLVQESVAEV
+162 TRMRKKLVQESVVEAKNDV
-177 KKDDTTSGMQFI
+177 TSGMQFI

-203 LFADPSVNKNNYQD
+203 LFADPSVNENNYQD
-217 MLFKAT
+217 MLFEAT
-223 EEIMPDA
+223 EEVMPDA
-230 DATVIGMQAV
+230 DATAIGMQTI
-240 KEEKPD
+240 KDEKPEMAA
-246 VPEEEPEQVSE
+246 EEEAPEQVSD

-262 GKENTANEPLKD
+262 KNEENPVSEPLAELAETSTEESTEEPAEEPTESPEEIAD
-274 TVEKSMEELVE
+274 ELPTEDHAEESAESAEERTELVE
-285 EPAKESTEDPVE
+285 EHMEQ
-297 KSTEELAEK
+297 AE
-306 PANESTEDSV
+306 
-316 EEPADESTEDPAEKS
+316 
-331 TEESAGEYTEEPA
+331 
-344 NKPAEEP
+344 
-351 ANKPAEESIEESVE
+351 
-365 PKDTF
+365 DTF
-370 VPGSEHFDNSGLQFA
+370 IPGSEHFDNSGLQFA
-385 SRPHLEKST
+385 SRPHLEKSV

-402 PEESKDGIELTVE
+402 PIESKDGIELTVE

-495 DVSRLEAQYSLKFV
+495 DVSRLEAHYSLKFV